1 MKLFINRSAS
11 SPLPSPSLP
20 GGGGGVRWSGVEALG
35 VRALK
40 RETRFRP
47 ISSPVLRRDHRLFRR
62 GEEGAL
68 LLEVVLALVLFVV
81 AAAIIGG
88 GISASMNSVER
99 QRLNAHASNLAASI
113 LAELQMGART
123 LEEMG
128 PTEFESPFTG
138 WSWEIAPAATAPG
151 EDTAGALRL
160 IEVIVRHDDP
170 VFVYRLNQSIR
181 VGEARNPDIGDFGMD
196 GGF

>member
-1 MKLFINRSAS
+1 MR
-11 SPLPSPSLP
+11 
-20 GGGGGVRWSGVEALG
+20 GVAVHRIPA
-35 VRALK
+35 RRH
-40 RETRFRP
+40 RER
-47 ISSPVLRRDHRLFRR
+47 
-62 GEEGAL
+62 GAL

-81 AAAIIGG
+81 AAAIISG

-128 PTEFESPFTG
+128 PTEFEAPFTG
-138 WSWEIAPAATAPG
+138 WSWEIVPAASAPG
-151 EDTAGALRL
+151 EDLSGASQL

-170 VFVYRLNQSIR
+170 PVVHRLSQSIR
-181 VGEARNPDIGDFGMD
+181 VGEARKAEAGDFGMG

>member
-1 MKLFINRSAS
+1 MR
-11 SPLPSPSLP
+11 
-20 GGGGGVRWSGVEALG
+20 SGVAVHRIPAL
-35 VRALK
+35 RH
-40 RETRFRP
+40 RER
-47 ISSPVLRRDHRLFRR
+47 
-62 GEEGAL
+62 GAL

-81 AAAIIGG
+81 AAAIISG

-128 PTEFESPFTG
+128 PMEFEAPFTG
-138 WSWEIAPAATAPG
+138 WSWEIVPAATAPG
-151 EDTAGALRL
+151 DDLSGAPQL
-160 IEVIVRHDDP
+160 IEVIVRHEDP
-170 VFVYRLNQSIR
+170 PLVHRLSQSIR
-181 VGEARNPDIGDFGMD
+181 VGAARKSDAGDFGMD